1 MAGRRRVKI
10 PELNQAIMEILEEYG
25 NDVTESVKAAVLKT
39 AEIAKQETKAAS
51 PYKPGKPS
59 WHNRH
64 YASGWTVN
72 ENVVDRF
79 RTKAIIHNKKDYQR
93 THLLE
98 KGHALRNG
106 GRAQA
111 FPHIGPAEQHAI
123 KNFEEAVKKIAQEG

>member
-51 PYKPGKPS
+51 PYGTSKKK
-59 WHNRH
+59 H
-64 YASGWTVN
+64 YASGWAVKADAI
-72 ENVVDRF
+72 DRF
-79 RTKAIIHNKKDYQR
+79 RTDTIVHNRTKYQL